1 MRRAETYE
9 KDRGLCRNYITAD
22 RAYTL
27 QCFRR
32 SIICKSTCVYS
43 VKLRA
48 SDGSMIGIPP
58 RIG

>member
-1 MRRAETYE
+1 MRVAETYE

-22 RAYTL
+22 RARAV
-27 QCFRR
+27 QRFRPPVT
-32 SIICKSTCVYS
+32 CKSTCIYS

-58 RIG
+58 RTG

>member
-1 MRRAETYE
+1 MRMAETYE

-22 RAYTL
+22 KADTVRR
-27 QCFRR
+27 FRVPT
-32 SIICKSTCVYS
+32 ICKSACGHS

-58 RIG
+58 RTG